1 MKKTNIL
8 ITGCSTG
15 IGKQT
20 ALYLKELGYEVFA
33 STRKQEDVLMLE
45 KLGLKT
51 FLIDVTKKETITK
64 ALQEILLLKKVL
76 QTSYFDVSKLTKYSS
91 ISLRDIFSNS
101 KIIDFDFSLIR
112 IDDTPPILI
121 KSFSKFLTLISY
133 FNTSQKY
140 LARFFVL

>member
-64 ALQEILLLKKVL
+64 SLQEILVITNGKL
-76 QTSYFDVSKLTKYSS
+76 DVV
-91 ISLRDIFSNS
+91 
-101 KIIDFDFSLIR
+101 
-112 IDDTPPILI
+112 
-121 KSFSKFLTLISY
+121 
-133 FNTSQKY
+133 FNN
-140 LARFFVL
+140 AGF